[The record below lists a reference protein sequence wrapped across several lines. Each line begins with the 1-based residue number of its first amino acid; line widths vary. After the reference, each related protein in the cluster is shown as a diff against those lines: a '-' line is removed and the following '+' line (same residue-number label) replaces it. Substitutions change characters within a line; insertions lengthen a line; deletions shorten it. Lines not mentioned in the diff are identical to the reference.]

1 MSTSQMSLNIGVGQT
16 VCFRLN
22 ETEEVGLFDTT
33 SVNEEEIQKASN
45 QKNIGLKNRRALNSF
60 VNTSSTKYSN
70 NTSSNLKNFN
80 LTSAVRDEINNNKN
94 DEISTL
100 LNTLTL
106 VELEQYHAITERY
119 RFAIPEVETNCICE
133 CNPLASTCQADEW
146 KYGECSNINSNAVSE
161 DSQKT
166 VCHRTF
172 FANQPS
178 GSCPSSIG
186 SSDSDK
192 FSSNSRLCCQLR
204 FRPYQNR
211 IFTALRLEAST
222 TYAVLLHS
230 VYKYENDK
238 NSTQGEWN
246 ELEKRKIRVQLDG
259 AIHSSVLDSK
269 TGLKLSI
276 LGLGGKSSA
285 NELEPGMYFV
295 ENLLNNEYGEIIFQ
309 PLNRITE
316 HE

>member
-1 MSTSQMSLNIGVGQT
+1 MSLNIGVGQT
-16 VCFRLN
+16 ICFRLN
-22 ETEEVGLFDTT
+22 KTEEINLFDSASST
-33 SVNEEEIQKASN
+33 NEEEIRKKSQ
-45 QKNIGLKNRRALNSF
+45 QLNIQQQNIILKNRRALNS
-60 VNTSSTKYSN
+60 NISLSIKKLNNSISN
-70 NTSSNLKNFN
+70 INFN
-80 LTSAVRDEINNNKN
+80 NNNNIIQNEEQQKIN
-94 DEISTL
+94 ELNSL

-146 KYGECSNINSNAVSE
+146 KYGECTNINLSNE
-161 DSQKT
+161 INRKT

-178 GSCPSSIG
+178 GSCPSSINAN
-186 SSDSDK
+186 DNDK

-204 FRPYQNR
+204 FRPYKNR
-211 IFTALRLEAST
+211 IFTAIRLEAST
-222 TYAVLLHS
+222 TYAILQHS
-230 VYKYENDK
+230 IYKYQINK
-238 NSTQGEWN
+238 NLTQDEWI

-259 AIHSSVLDSK
+259 AIHSSVLNSK
-269 TGLKLSI
+269 LGLKLSI
-276 LGLGGKSSA
+276 LGIGGKSSA

-295 ENLLNNEYGEIIFQ
+295 ENLSNNNYGEIIFQ